1 MTVISK
7 EAFNS
12 YKKQNYL
19 MFILFLLPAALLYIG
34 LFIYPSIKAFYISLF
49 DWNGFTT
56 TMNYIGLRNFS
67 ELFSDAH
74 FWNVV
79 MKNTLFIIFLGG
91 FLVFFHSFI
100 LSGVLATEIKGR
112 KFFRALLFFPY
123 IINPVAV
130 AILWSFIY
138 NKKWGLLNNILTAL
152 GFHAVPTWTNPEVL
166 FWAILVALTW
176 MYTGFY
182 CIILLAALDRVP
194 QGLIESANL
203 DGANEFQIF
212 FKVKIPLIWD
222 VLVTALV
229 FWGITAI
236 KEFALLFTWNG
247 GIDVP
252 PDGATNLAVQ
262 MYVTAFGRRVNIFRM
277 GYSTAMGVIM
287 FLLVAVLVLS
297 ISRIFKRDT
306 VEY

>member
-1 MTVISK
+1 MMIISK
-7 EAFNS
+7 GANS
-12 YKKQNYL
+12 IEKQNRW
-19 MFILFLLPAALLYIG
+19 MVFWFLLPAILLYG
-34 LFIYPSIKAFYISLF
+34 YFFIYPSIKAFYISLF
-49 DWNGFTT
+49 DWNGFTSA
-56 TMNYIGLRNFS
+56 MKYIGLKNFY
-67 ELFSDAH
+67 ELFSDSH

-79 MKNTLFIIFLGG
+79 MKNTLLIIGLGG
-91 FLVFFHSFI
+91 GLVFFHSFI
-100 LSGVLATEIKGR
+100 LSGVLATDMKGR

-138 NKKWGLLNNILTAL
+138 NKKWGLLNNILTTL
-152 GFHAVPTWTNPEVL
+152 GFHTVPSWTNPEVL
-166 FWAILVALTW
+166 FWAILVALAW

-194 QGLIESANL
+194 KGLLESANL

-287 FLLVAVLVLS
+287 FLLVAIVVIL
-297 ISRIFKRDT
+297 ISRIFKRDSI
-306 VEY
+306 EY

>member
-1 MTVISK
+1 MV
-7 EAFNS
+7 
-12 YKKQNYL
+12 
-19 MFILFLLPAALLYIG
+19 ILFLSPAILLYG
-34 LFIYPSIKAFYISLF
+34 YFFIYPSIKAFYISLF
-49 DWNGFTT
+49 DWNGFTS
-56 TMNYIGLRNFS
+56 TMNYIGLKNFY
-67 ELFSDAH
+67 ELFSDSH
-74 FWNVV
+74 FWNIV
-79 MKNTLFIIFLGG
+79 MKNTMLIIGLGG
-91 FLVFFHSFI
+91 VMVFFHSFI
-100 LSGVLATEIKGR
+100 LSGVLATDMKGR

-138 NKKWGLLNNILTAL
+138 NKKWGLLNSVLTAI
-152 GFHAVPTWTNPEVL
+152 GFREVPTWTNPETL

-194 QGLIESANL
+194 KGLLESANL

-229 FWGITAI
+229 FWGISAI

-287 FLLVAVLVLS
+287 FFLVAILVLL
-297 ISRIFKRDT
+297 ISRVFKRDNI
-306 VEY
+306 EY